1 MEANVKLA
9 VSTTFSQSEVTKNF
23 LIGSTWRGFF
33 GDIQSREDEK

>member
-1 MEANVKLA
+1 MEANLKLA
-9 VSTTFSQSEVTKNF
+9 VWTTFSQVEVTTNF